1 MLTYTTHLK
10 KLILPEYGRNI
21 QRMVEHCLTIEDR
34 YERTRCA
41 ATIVKTMET
50 LFPIQGNTDA
60 YRRKLWDHL
69 AIMSDFQLDVDVPF
83 ELIRPEN
90 LDNTPSHI
98 DYDQGDFNY
107 RHYGLLIQRAV
118 AHASEMPEGD
128 ERDALVLLLA
138 NHMKK
143 LMLAVNSDGVD
154 DEKIF
159 KDLREMSHGAISL
172 RPENVKL
179 HEFKV
184 APAPATGKKKK
195 KK

>member
-21 QRMVEHCLTIEDR
+21 QRMVDHCLTIEDR

>member
-21 QRMVEHCLTIEDR
+21 QRMVDHCLTIEDR

-41 ATIVKTMET
+41 STIVKTMET
-50 LFPIQGNTDA
+50 IFPIQGNADA

-90 LDNTPSHI
+90 LDNQPQHI
-98 DYDQGDFNY
+98 NYEQVEFNN
-107 RHYGLLIQRAV
+107 RHYGLLLQRTIAR
-118 AHASEMPEGD
+118 AAEMEEGE
-128 ERDALVLLLA
+128 ERDTLVLLLA

-143 LMLAVNSDGVD
+143 LMLAVNTDGVD
-154 DEKIF
+154 DAKIF
-159 KDLREMSHGAISL
+159 KDIRDLSHGAVIL
-172 RPENVKL
+172 NPETVKL

-184 APAPATGKKKK
+184 VQAPASGKKKK